1 MALCSLKEKNVEN
14 KDVGAIP
21 SEAKN
26 KHKQKRER
34 YKKCLKT
41 RP

>member
-26 KHKQKRER
+26 KHKQKER
-34 YKKCLKT
+34 GTKNV
-41 RP
+41 